1 MSKFLYSVSQ
11 TNLDMGM
18 IDERTAWCNEQFGK
32 GNWEWT
38 WETNDN
44 DFYNILEIFS
54 FKKEQYKIWFI
65 LRWG

>member
-11 TNLDMGM
+11 TNLDMDM
-18 IDERTAWCNEQFGK
+18 IDERWAWCNKQFGK
-32 GNWEWT
+32 GQWEWT

-44 DFYNILEIFS
+44 DFYNVVEVFS
-54 FKKEQYKIWFI
+54 FKEERYKSWFL